1 MNKIIYMF
9 ILSMLPILEI
19 RGSMIYALANN
30 INPALAFF
38 LSVIGNILPIPFLI
52 LLTQKVLQWLDTID
66 TFKPFVD
73 WINKK
78 AQEKSKTIDKYGK
91 LGLYILVAIPLPG
104 TGAWT
109 GALVASFL
117 GLTPKKSMLPITL
130 GVITAGII
138 VMLSTMG
145 VLNVIK

>member
-9 ILSMLPILEI
+9 ILSMLPVLEI

-66 TFKPFVD
+66 TF
-73 WINKK
+73 N
-78 AQEKSKTIDKYGK
+78 
-91 LGLYILVAIPLPG
+91 PLPG

-117 GLTPKKSMLPITL
+117 GLTPKKSMLPIIL
-130 GVITAGII
+130 GVITAGTI

>member
-9 ILSMLPILEI
+9 ILSMLPVLEI
-19 RGSMIYALANN
+19 KRSMIYALANN

-78 AQEKSKTIDKYGK
+78 AQEKSKTIDKYGR

-117 GLTPKKSMLPITL
+117 GLSPKKSMLPITL
-130 GVITAGII
+130 GVITAGTI

>member
-1 MNKIIYMF
+1 MF
-9 ILSMLPILEI
+9 ILSMLPVLEI

-30 INPALAFF
+30 INPTLAFF

-78 AQEKSKTIDKYGK
+78 AQEKSKTIDKYGR

-130 GVITAGII
+130 GVITAGTI
-138 VMLSTMG
+138 VMLSTTG

>member
-1 MNKIIYMF
+1 
-9 ILSMLPILEI
+9 MLPVLEI

-78 AQEKSKTIDKYGK
+78 AHEKSTIDKYGR

-117 GLTPKKSMLPITL
+117 GLTPKKSMLPIIL
-130 GVITAGII
+130 GVITAGTI

>member
-1 MNKIIYMF
+1 MSKIIYMF
-9 ILSMLPILEI
+9 ILSMLPVLEI

-30 INPALAFF
+30 INQALAFG

-78 AQEKSKTIDKYGK
+78 AQEKSKTIDKYGR

-117 GLTPKKSMLPITL
+117 GLSPKKSMLPITL
-130 GVITAGII
+130 GVITAGTI

>member
-9 ILSMLPILEI
+9 ILSMLPVLEI

-30 INPALAFF
+30 ISPALAFL

-78 AQEKSKTIDKYGK
+78 AQEKSKTIDKYGR

>member
-9 ILSMLPILEI
+9 ILSMLPVLEI

-30 INPALAFF
+30 INPTLAFG

-78 AQEKSKTIDKYGK
+78 AQEKSKTIDKYGR

-117 GLTPKKSMLPITL
+117 GLSPKKSMLPITL
-130 GVITAGII
+130 GVITAGTI

>member
-1 MNKIIYMF
+1 MSKIIYMF
-9 ILSMLPILEI
+9 ILSMLPVLEI

-30 INPALAFF
+30 INPTLAFG

-78 AQEKSKTIDKYGK
+78 AQEKSKTIDKYGR

-117 GLTPKKSMLPITL
+117 GLSPKKSMLPITL
-130 GVITAGII
+130 GVITAGTI

>member
-1 MNKIIYMF
+1 
-9 ILSMLPILEI
+9 MLPVLEI

-30 INPALAFF
+30 ITPALAFF

-78 AQEKSKTIDKYGK
+78 AQEKSKTIDKYGR

>member
-1 MNKIIYMF
+1 
-9 ILSMLPILEI
+9 MLPVLEI
-19 RGSMIYALANN
+19 RGSMIYALANS
-30 INPALAFF
+30 INPALAFG

-78 AQEKSKTIDKYGK
+78 AQEKSKTIDKYGR

-130 GVITAGII
+130 GVITAGTI

>member
-1 MNKIIYMF
+1 MF
-9 ILSMLPILEI
+9 ILSMLPVLEI

-30 INPALAFF
+30 INPVLAFF

-78 AQEKSKTIDKYGK
+78 AQEKSKTIDKYGR

-117 GLTPKKSMLPITL
+117 GLTPKKSMLPIIL
-130 GVITAGII
+130 GVITAGTI

>member
-1 MNKIIYMF
+1 
-9 ILSMLPILEI
+9 MLPVLEI

-30 INPALAFF
+30 INPALAFG

-78 AQEKSKTIDKYGK
+78 AQEKARQSTSTEDWGSTFWWQSHFLEQA
-91 LGLYILVAIPLPG
+91 LGLAH
-104 TGAWT
+104 WWHH
-109 GALVASFL
+109 SWD
-117 GLTPKKSMLPITL
+117 
-130 GVITAGII
+130 
-138 VMLSTMG
+138 
-145 VLNVIK
+145 

>member
-9 ILSMLPILEI
+9 ILSMLPVLEI
-19 RGSMIYALANN
+19 RGSMIYALANS

-78 AQEKSKTIDKYGK
+78 AQEKSKTIDKYGR

-130 GVITAGII
+130 GVITAGTI

>member
-1 MNKIIYMF
+1 MSKIIYMF
-9 ILSMLPILEI
+9 ILSMLPVLEI

-30 INPALAFF
+30 INPALAFG

-73 WINKK
+73 WINKSTR
-78 AQEKSKTIDKYGK
+78 KSKTIDKYGR

-117 GLTPKKSMLPITL
+117 GLSPKSMLPITL
-130 GVITAGII
+130 GVITAGTI

>member
-1 MNKIIYMF
+1 MSKIIYMF
-9 ILSMLPILEI
+9 ILSMLPVLEI

-30 INPALAFF
+30 INSALAFG

-78 AQEKSKTIDKYGK
+78 AQEKSKTIDKYGR

-117 GLTPKKSMLPITL
+117 GLSPKKSMLPITL
-130 GVITAGII
+130 GVITAGTI

>member
-9 ILSMLPILEI
+9 ILSMLPVLEI

-30 INPALAFF
+30 INPTLAFG

-78 AQEKSKTIDKYGK
+78 AQEKSKTIDKYGR

-117 GLTPKKSMLPITL
+117 GLSPKKSMLPVTL
-130 GVITAGII
+130 GVITAGTI